1 MEASIVEKRDV
12 AAVAKFM
19 VTCFGGS
26 VGDAEDFLLSV
37 MNKLSIDRS
46 EEKLASKAAAKTA
59 NTRRH
64 VPVSNNVSM
73 FNDEIDSA
81 ISTLVLKVPG
91 KPHIIG
97 HVIGKGGSEISKI
110 EAETGSTVKID
121 SQSKMLPGSS
131 ERRVCIIGT
140 VSGNMLAQQLVSNKI
155 AEKLMMEEVI
165 HDSLKMIV
173 PDKAIRHII
182 GKGGASIQQL
192 EADSGAQIQIDPESA
207 MLPTDVGRCINIQG
221 DDKARSLAQYLI
233 SRQVAQDE
241 TIDADWAS
249 NDASGGGRHS
259 SASSPN
265 SMTPPSPTYGNHHH
279 HHHHHPHHNH
289 NQGKLNGGKG
299 KNVESVTITVP
310 NASVA
315 YLIGRGGAAISDM
328 QKQSRARIN
337 IAKQSA
343 HAEMTKRRQVTI
355 SGTGQAIQLAQMII
369 ARKLQQYEQGSKS
382 SNSAPS
388 SPTGHHSNVG
398 SAPHREYPQS
408 PSISTITTT
417 SSTYSDART
426 DGGDWEF
433 PGLVG
438 PWVTDQ
444 FSFNQHP
451 QEHSQG
457 TPHLQQPPMSSPWSF
472 GTISSTLH

>member
-1 MEASIVEKRDV
+1 MTQQPPLSPAPFDKMVLFDKMVSPFGNEAASYLESLHVKENDDSILEASIVEKRDV

-81 ISTLVLKVPG
+81 ISTLVLKVPEASY
-91 KPHIIG
+91 HRAC
-97 HVIGKGGSEISKI
+97 HWKGGSEISKI

-140 VSGNMLAQQLVSNKI
+140 VSGNMLAQRLVSNKI

-192 EADSGAQIQIDPESA
+192 EADSGAQIQIDPES
-207 MLPTDVGRCINIQG
+207 
-221 DDKARSLAQYLI
+221 
-233 SRQVAQDE
+233 
-241 TIDADWAS
+241 
-249 NDASGGGRHS
+249 
-259 SASSPN
+259 
-265 SMTPPSPTYGNHHH
+265 
-279 HHHHHPHHNH
+279 
-289 NQGKLNGGKG
+289 
-299 KNVESVTITVP
+299 
-310 NASVA
+310 
-315 YLIGRGGAAISDM
+315 
-328 QKQSRARIN
+328 
-337 IAKQSA
+337 
-343 HAEMTKRRQVTI
+343 
-355 SGTGQAIQLAQMII
+355 
-369 ARKLQQYEQGSKS
+369 
-382 SNSAPS
+382 
-388 SPTGHHSNVG
+388 
-398 SAPHREYPQS
+398 
-408 PSISTITTT
+408 
-417 SSTYSDART
+417 
-426 DGGDWEF
+426 
-433 PGLVG
+433 
-438 PWVTDQ
+438 
-444 FSFNQHP
+444 
-451 QEHSQG
+451 
-457 TPHLQQPPMSSPWSF
+457 
-472 GTISSTLH
+472 